1 MSIQTRSFIDG
12 AWITQMVDVHHIMAQ
27 NQEPRQHRQPAT
39 PLESLPQKA
48 PRLGLLSQTLVRSPV
63 AKWIIPARIRHESKN
78 DVIFIFDNY
87 IEIYEINKE
96 TKSGSM
102 KRIAIK
108 ADLDSTIR
116 SARVFGLP
124 RKCVLPSSE
133 DIDDG
138 VKEEVEDGESGN
150 ALQPEV
156 PPHILVLALESK
168 ILAFIFAF
176 HDRDG
181 QVQFLQCR
189 RPLPVDRSSLE
200 QLGEF
205 LAIDPK

>member
-1 MSIQTRSFIDG
+1 MSIQTRIFVDG
-12 AWITQMVDVHHIMAQ
+12 AWITQTVDIHHVIAQ
-27 NQEPRQHRQPAT
+27 NREPHQHKQPAT
-39 PLESLPQKA
+39 PVDSLPQK
-48 PRLGLLSQTLVRSPV
+48 PPLLGLLSQTLTRSPL

-78 DVIFIFDNY
+78 DVIFIFENY

-96 TKSGSM
+96 RKSGLM
-102 KRIAIK
+102 KRVATK
-108 ADLDSTIR
+108 GDLDSTIR

-124 RKCVLPSSE
+124 RKCVPPSSE
-133 DIDDG
+133 DIDDE
-138 VKEEVEDGESGN
+138 VKEEVEDEESGN
-150 ALQPEV
+150 ALQLQV
-156 PPHILVLALESK
+156 PPHILVLALDSK

-176 HDRDG
+176 NNRDG

-189 RPLPVDRSSLE
+189 RPLPVAHSSLE